1 MMYFMAFKGLSYV
14 YYSFYKREATAL
26 LIIQML
32 DGTHGYRK
40 TYHSSSVCKW
50 QNILFRETFPK
61 IKWGNYIQIPWLGSL
76 ILKRCFIKIKVW
88 IQTCC
93 QVLKACKKSQ

>member
-14 YYSFYKREATAL
+14 YYSFYEREAMAL

-50 QNILFRETFPK
+50 QNILLTRCWYFPRNFSK
-61 IKWGNYIQIPWLGSL
+61 DKMRQLYTNSL
-76 ILKRCFIKIKVW
+76 TW
-88 IQTCC
+88 
-93 QVLKACKKSQ
+93 